1 MTVFDRIL
9 YDEIRASIMK
19 ATRASQLAVLFLSFS
34 ARTKKNTGGT
44 PKLVENTNRVSI
56 WQRNGRSIS
65 RGCSQKHYQA
75 INSRNKCLQTIKKLA
90 QSKKEEIKGKP

>member
-44 PKLVENTNRVSI
+44 PKLVET
-56 WQRNGRSIS
+56 
-65 RGCSQKHYQA
+65 YQPSV
-75 INSRNKCLQTIKKLA
+75 NLA
-90 QSKKEEIKGKP
+90 EKRKEHFPWLLTKTLSSN